1 MNSEWSYVQNVFN
14 NTSKGSFKRMLLM
27 SRDHHDKLKVEA
39 AGNPAIDALYQ
50 AFLPDFT
57 GFKDLYS
64 QVNSNSAGYQGLT
77 LQLEN
82 LMLELRGIKAK
93 RWDIMLQNV
102 YDDTSV
108 AYRSVFADGRAPF
121 QSGPYDM
128 RIAAVQSLSANMA
141 AYPDL
146 AAVKAD
152 VDAFLAN
159 IEIART
165 EQQGGEKRDSTYR
178 ADLEDARIALAVAM
192 HRVFGG
198 LIQLYADN
206 TKKIEAFYELK
217 YLRASP
223 SKTTSSAGGGGN
235 SGGTTITVGAQSR
248 MTLLTGNYNINTAFT
263 VNNTGTTAV
272 SVFLSNDPQ
281 ATAPIDASIV
291 SGNEVISF
299 TGDELT
305 DGTSPM
311 KYLIAI
317 NDNPT
322 SAAVQAW
329 EEI

>member
-1 MNSEWSYVQNVFN
+1 MNSEWSYAQNVFN
-14 NTSKGSFKRMLLM
+14 NTSKSNFKRMLLM

-39 AGNPAIDALYQ
+39 AGNPTIDALYQ

-57 GFKDLYS
+57 RFKDLYS
-64 QVNSNSAGYQGLT
+64 HVNSNSAGYQGLT
-77 LQLEN
+77 MQLEN
-82 LMLELRGIKAK
+82 LMVELRGTKAK

-102 YDDTSV
+102 YDDTTV
-108 AYRSVFADGRAPF
+108 AYRSVFSNGRAPF

-146 AAVKAD
+146 AAVKVD
-152 VDAFLAN
+152 VDAFLTN
-159 IEIART
+159 IETART
-165 EQQGGEKRDSTYR
+165 EQQGGEKRDSTLR

-206 TKKIEAFYELK
+206 TKKIETFYELK

-223 SKTTSSAGGGGN
+223 SKATSGSSTGGNAGGN
-235 SGGTTITVGAQSR
+235 TVTVAAQSR
-248 MTLLTGNYNINTAFT
+248 ATALTGTYNVNTAFA
-263 VNNTGTTAV
+263 VNNTGSVAV

-281 ATAPIDASIV
+281 AAEPIDASTV
-291 SGNEVISF
+291 AANEVISF

-311 KYLIAI
+311 KYLIVI
-317 NDNPT
+317 NNNPT
-322 SAAVQAW
+322 AAAVQAW
-329 EEI
+329 EEM